1 MNIFAVSIDNFRG
14 IRAARI
20 KLPTHGVLIGDNNTG
35 KSSVLEAIDLVLG
48 PDRLSRRPPVDEHD
62 FYLGRYLAEAAPAAA
77 GEDAAAEVGEAPRIV
92 IEVTITDLSVEQRAR
107 FGGSIEWLDLKSGS
121 FYEGPTP
128 EGVDAAEV
136 AASLRV
142 TFVGEYVAEED
153 DFSGNTYYSR
163 SFLEETTPTPFTKR
177 DKQYCGF
184 LYLRGVRTG
193 SRALSLEHGS
203 LLDIILRLKEIRP
216 QMWEETIST
225 LGAIDVASRPEL
237 GLTGV
242 LESINEALKKYV
254 PREWGVQPHLKVSS
268 LTREHLRKVVT
279 AFIATGDGT
288 HAAPYYRQGA
298 GTINMLVL
306 ALLSQIAADK
316 QNVIFAMEEVET
328 AIPPYAQKR
337 IVHELRKLSAQS
349 ILTSHSPY
357 VLEEFALEET
367 VILSRD
373 GNGELT
379 QSTIE
384 LPASVKHKRYRQEF
398 RTKFCE
404 GLLSRRVV
412 IAEGA
417 TEATS
422 LPAVARRLSE
432 LNSATYT
439 SIEALGIC
447 VIDAGSETQIADVA
461 GLYKSLGKRTFAI
474 CDLQAPAAE
483 KTIRDTVEELF
494 MHGEKGIEDLVL
506 KNTTQDA
513 LVRFAGVVDWPQH
526 IVEKYPAPQTQARD
540 ALSEYFR
547 WSKGTWGI
555 ADFLAQCDEAD
566 VPAFFRE
573 ACVRLKELC
582 EPPVAALPPPPP
594 PPLPSAAAPPPP
606 PAPAP
611 NPSRPPARP
620 SSGASVAVPPRR
632 PPSIPV
638 PPPPRP
644 SQPPVPPSPAP
655 DSPPAQPPV
664 PPPLPL
670 REPVPPRPDPPM
682 PHRPVPSPPSLPPQP
697 PLSPTPPA
705 TDGPP
710 SSGSQPSGPNDLF
723 R

>member
-1 MNIFAVSIDNFRG
+1 MKIFAVSIENFRG
-14 IRAARI
+14 IKAAKI
-20 KLPTHGVLIGDNNTG
+20 KLPTHSVLIGDNNTG

-62 FYLGRYLAEAAPAAA
+62 FYRGQYLSGRPSEEETESAHT
-77 GEDAAAEVGEAPRIV
+77 EAPKIIV
-92 IEVTITDLSVEQRAR
+92 EVTITDLSLEQRAR
-107 FGGSIEWLDLKSGS
+107 FGGSIEWLDVKTGA
-121 FYEGPTP
+121 FYEGPTA
-128 EGVDAAEV
+128 EGVDEQHV
-136 AASLRV
+136 AAALRV
-142 TFVGEYVAEED
+142 TFVGEYDSEED
-153 DFSGNTYYSR
+153 DFTGNTFYSR
-163 SFLEETTPTPFTKR
+163 SLLEETTPTPFTKR
-177 DKQYCGF
+177 DKQHCGF

-225 LGAIDVASRPEL
+225 LAAIDVASKPEL
-237 GLTGV
+237 GITGI
-242 LESINEALKKYV
+242 LESVNESLKKYV
-254 PREWGVQPHLKVSS
+254 PREWGVEPHLKVSN
-268 LTREHLRKVVT
+268 LTREHLRKIVT
-279 AFIATGDGT
+279 AFIATGDGA

-306 ALLSQIAADK
+306 ALLSQIAAAK

-373 GNGELT
+373 RSSELT
-379 QSTIE
+379 QSMIE
-384 LPASVKHKRYRQEF
+384 LPLSVKHKRYRQEF

-417 TEATS
+417 TEATL

-432 LNSATYT
+432 LNGATY
-439 SIEALGIC
+439 SSVEALGIC

-474 CDLQAPAAE
+474 CDLQTPAAE
-483 KTIRDTVEELF
+483 ATIRGTVEELF

-506 KNTTQDA
+506 KNTTQSA
-513 LVRFAGVVDWPQH
+513 LEKFAGVIDWPQH
-526 IVEKYPAPQTQARD
+526 ILQQYPAPATQAHD
-540 ALSEYFR
+540 ALREYFR

-555 ADFLAQCDEAD
+555 ADFLTQCDEAD
-566 VPAFFRE
+566 VPQFLRDT
-573 ACVRLKELC
+573 CIRLKELC
-582 EPPVAALPPPPP
+582 DPPV
-594 PPLPSAAAPPPP
+594 AAAPPPP
-606 PAPAP
+606 PAGASPPPPPAAPPPVPGGPPQHPPAP
-611 NPSRPPARP
+611 PP
-620 SSGASVAVPPRR
+620 PP
-632 PPSIPV
+632 

-644 SQPPVPPSPAP
+644 PQTPVLPPIPGGPPPPPPAP
-655 DSPPAQPPV
+655 PTTGVPGSGGSPGK
-664 PPPLPL
+664 
-670 REPVPPRPDPPM
+670 PRDIF
-682 PHRPVPSPPSLPPQP
+682 
-697 PLSPTPPA
+697 
-705 TDGPP
+705 G
-710 SSGSQPSGPNDLF
+710 
-723 R
+723 